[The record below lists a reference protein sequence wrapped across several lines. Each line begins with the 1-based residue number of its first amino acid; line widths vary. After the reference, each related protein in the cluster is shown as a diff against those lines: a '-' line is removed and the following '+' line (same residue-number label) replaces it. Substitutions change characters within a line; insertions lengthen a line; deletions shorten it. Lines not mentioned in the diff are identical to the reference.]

1 MIHEFKPSLLVAT
14 PHGDGEALLFMDY
27 GLATNSVWVVRL
39 HGGEVKHYFS
49 EDIRLYGNPMEGRGW
64 DISIPKDWNKE

>member
-1 MIHEFKPSLLVAT
+1 MIHEFRTPLLVHT
-14 PHGDGEALLFMDY
+14 PHGEGEAILFMDY

-49 EDIRLYGNPMEGRGW
+49 EDVRIYGNPMEGRGW
-64 DISIPKDWNKE
+64 DCNVPEDWMK